1 MMRQSITALFVAGV
15 LSAAPA
21 LASEESA
28 QMPPA
33 ERFLGVWDLNGDGTA
48 TLEELE
54 TMRGRVFNSFDRN
67 GDGVLDASEYEAF
80 DAAREGDVAG
90 YEGEARELMERITD
104 GMSLPASD
112 ANGDGRVQRAEFI
125 NGTETWL
132 DDLDRNDDGVITADD
147 LAP

>member
-1 MMRQSITALFVAGV
+1 MRQSITALFVAGI
-15 LSAAPA
+15 LSVAPA

-125 NGTETWL
+125 NGTEAWL

-147 LAP
+147 LAL